1 MENFWNDILRTA
13 SESQQIRYQN
23 STSGARDLEF
33 DRDYLADLIELYCID
48 KWSVNRIASYFNKSC
63 SFVNKRLKENNIII
77 RKRSEN
83 NEKPFKSK
91 TNGL

>member
-1 MENFWNDILRTA
+1 M
-13 SESQQIRYQN
+13 
-23 STSGARDLEF
+23 
-33 DRDYLADLIELYCID
+33 
-48 KWSVNRIASYFNKSC
+48 
-63 SFVNKRLKENNIII
+63 FVNKRLKENNIII